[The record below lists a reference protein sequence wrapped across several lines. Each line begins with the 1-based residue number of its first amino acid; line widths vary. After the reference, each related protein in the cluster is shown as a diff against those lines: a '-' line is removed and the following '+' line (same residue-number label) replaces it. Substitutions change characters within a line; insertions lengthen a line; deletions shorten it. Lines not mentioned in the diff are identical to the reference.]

1 MATETRSERSER
13 SEVGD
18 GMVAAFDE
26 ALYAMFSRHADSAAH
41 DRDRHNYRAANL
53 GVGFEV
59 YLARVYGLSWAGACL
74 AFVVG
79 AALVGVLPRGVVD
92 AAVGFLH
99 DGIPVVEKATL
110 PSVPLAVVALLAGGS
125 FAVLAK
131 RATVRLGGLYLG
143 WHARARRA
151 DIEATLP
158 GAVRYLRVL
167 ASGSTDQRAMLRRV
181 ADQRAYGETAVAFRR
196 ALNEAT
202 LTGSLDAGLELVARD
217 TPSRDLLAP
226 FLLKYREHANQGAD
240 ALAEYLDMEGHLLSH
255 RQSRTHDR
263 VSGYLELLAELF
275 VVLLV
280 FPALT
285 VLIITVMSVLAPGLS
300 RTVTTPVGAVTTR
313 QVLVY
318 SCALFVLG
326 VGAGAAGAVG
336 SLRPTQHAVPTYTTP
351 GDLGGIAR
359 SATTNPASAAAV
371 CVPLGIAVAL
381 VLWLLGYAPAN
392 VVLLGYVA
400 VGLPV
405 GAVAVRRAR
414 LDDAKDREIRDF
426 VHAVSGHVALGRPFS
441 GAVDAVAREVD
452 HGALQDDV
460 EALAFTLSLT
470 TDAGADGDARA
481 AALDR
486 FVDDIGTPMAEQT
499 IGLVVGALDAGSD
512 AEKVFETLQTEIGRL
527 YHERKELRSS
537 LLVYVAVGWTTGLL
551 VLGIMVAVNL
561 YVLDG
566 FAELAAVSAET
577 NEAAS
582 GLALNPDAVDPERDR
597 WRFYLVTQAT
607 MLACGWFAGMAS
619 RGKYEALLHSAG
631 LVALGYVVFAGVGLI

>member
-1 MATETRSERSER
+1 MATERGVERLG
-13 SEVGD
+13 VGESAVTLVD
-18 GMVAAFDE
+18 R
-26 ALYAMFSRHADSAAH
+26 ALYALFSRHADSSRH
-41 DRDRHNYRAANL
+41 ERDRHDYRAGNL
-53 GVGFEV
+53 GVSFDV
-59 YLARVYGLSWAGACL
+59 YLARVYGCSWTAASL

-79 AALVGVLPRGVVD
+79 VTFVTLLPRGFVD
-92 AAVGFLH
+92 GAVAFLH
-99 DGIPVVEKATL
+99 DGLPVLDRIPLPVVPPGAM
-110 PSVPLAVVALLAGGS
+110 SVVAGL
-125 FAVLAK
+125 FAAALAK
-131 RATVRLGGLYLG
+131 WATVRLGSLYLR
-143 WHARARRA
+143 WQARARRA
-151 DIEATLP
+151 DIESTLP

-167 ASGSTDQRAMLRRV
+167 ASGSDDQRAMLRRV
-181 ADQRAYGETAVAFRR
+181 ADQDAYGETAVAFRR

-226 FLLKYREHANQGAD
+226 FLLKYREHANQGTD

-285 VLIITVMSVLAPGLS
+285 VLILTVMSVLAPGLS
-300 RTVTTPVGAVTTR
+300 RTVATPLGTVTTR
-313 QVLVY
+313 EVFVY
-318 SCALFVLG
+318 SCIAFVLG
-326 VGAGAAGAVG
+326 VGAGTASAVA
-336 SLRPTQHAVPTYTTP
+336 SLRPTQHAMATYSLP
-351 GDLGGIAR
+351 SDLSGIVR
-359 SATTNPASAAAV
+359 SATTNPVSAAVV
-371 CVPLGIAVAL
+371 CTPLAL
-381 VLWLLGYAPAN
+381 GFGGLLWLLGYRPAN
-392 VVLLGYVA
+392 VFLLSYVA
-400 VGLPV
+400 SGLPV

-414 LDDAKDREIRDF
+414 IDDAKDREIRDF

-441 GAVDAVAREVD
+441 QAVDAVAREVD

-460 EALAFTLSLT
+460 ESLAFALSLT
-470 TDAGADGDARA
+470 TDAGAEDGDVRA
-481 AALDR
+481 AALDS
-486 FVDDIGTPMAEQT
+486 FVADVGTPMAEQT

-537 LLVYVAVGWTTGLL
+537 LMVYVAVGWTTGLL

-566 FAELAAVSAET
+566 FAELAAVSAT
-577 NEAAS
+577 SNDAAA
-582 GLALNPDAVDPERDR
+582 GLALNPDAVDPARDR

-607 MLACGWFAGMAS
+607 MLACGWFAGTAS

-631 LVALGYVVFAGVGLI
+631 LVGLAYLVFAGAGLI